1 MSSFREI
8 RDLLL
13 LSFDDDVLSDEE
25 FVILYESYR
34 SRNPEF
40 PYSSCA
46 RFSLEEMD
54 DSECLAEFRVRK
66 QDLPVLA
73 EVLRIPGQI
82 ICRQRTVCGGTE
94 ALCMLLRRLSYPCRY
109 SDLIQRFGRPVPE
122 MCMISNTVM
131 DIIFDNHGHRLSQW
145 NPDILNPQMLQ
156 IYAATIHA
164 KGAPLEN
171 CFGFIDG
178 TVRPI
183 SRPGKHQRVVYNGH
197 KRVHSLKFQ
206 SVALLNGLIANMYGP
221 VSKAHVWINHFC
233 IFAFVVQIVRCN

>member
-13 LSFDDDVLSDEE
+13 LSFDDGVLSDEE
-25 FVILYESYR
+25 FVILYECYR

-40 PYSSCA
+40 TYSSYA

-94 ALCMLLRRLSYPCRY
+94 ALCMLLRRLSYPCHY
-109 SDLIQRFGRPVPE
+109 SDLIQQFGRPVPE
-122 MCMISNTVM
+122 MCKISNTVM

-145 NPDILNPQMLQ
+145 NPDILNPQTLQ
-156 IYAATIHA
+156 IYAETIHA

-183 SRPGKHQRVVYNGH
+183 SRPGKHQRVVYNDH
-197 KRVHSLKFQ
+197 KRVHS
-206 SVALLNGLIANMYGP
+206 
-221 VSKAHVWINHFC
+221 
-233 IFAFVVQIVRCN
+233 